1 MSVLLRIAAVVSLVW
16 ALALLLLKKPL
27 FGVAAVPPLAAAF
40 ANGLAI
46 TNVVFAYMFWYAA
59 GAPAVNRGAI
69 YGAIMLMALRTAND
83 LYQLL
88 VLLPP
93 DQALLSL
100 ADLVISVAL
109 LVGILEALPRL
120 LVPKLESA
128 EMAER

>member
-1 MSVLLRIAAVVSLVW
+1 MPVGVLLRIAAVVSLVW
-16 ALALLLLKKPL
+16 GLALLMLKRPL
-27 FGVAAVPPLAAAF
+27 FGAAATVPVAAAF

-46 TNVVFAYMFWYAA
+46 ANVAFAYMFWYAA
-59 GAPAVNRGAI
+59 VAPAVNRGAI
-69 YGAIMLMALRTAND
+69 YGAILLMALRTSND

-100 ADLVISVAL
+100 ADLVISVGL

-120 LVPKLESA
+120 LA
-128 EMAER
+128 EKQ